1 MMKQYAIIVAGGKGL
16 RMGYDTPKQ
25 FLEVAGLPV
34 LAHTL
39 KQFHSFDPEMEL
51 ILVLPA
57 EQQAY
62 WSELCSRYDIDIP
75 HRIATGGATRFHSVS
90 NGLALITGDGVVAIH
105 DGVRPLVPHSVIAD
119 CFHTAEERGSAIP
132 TLPSTDSLRQ
142 LLPDG
147 SSRAVNRAKFVTVQT
162 PQTFRVDE
170 IKRAYEHPYCDSF
183 TDDAS
188 VYEAAGYTP
197 ALVEGNRENLKI
209 TLPADLLLAETLLK
223 R

>member
-1 MMKQYAIIVAGGKGL
+1 MKRYAIIVAGGKGL
-16 RMGYDTPKQ
+16 RMGHDTPKQ
-25 FLEVAGLPV
+25 FLVVAGRPV

-39 KQFHSFDPEMEL
+39 ACFHRFDPEMDI

-62 WSELCSRYDIDIP
+62 WQELCQRYNISIP
-75 HRIATGGATRFHSVS
+75 HRIASGGETRFHSVR
-90 NGLALITGDGVVAIH
+90 NGLSLVDTDGIVAIH
-105 DGVRPLVPHSVIAD
+105 DGVRPLVSPEVIAQ
-119 CFHTAEERGSAIP
+119 CFATAEEKGGAIP

-147 SSRAVNRAKFVTVQT
+147 TSQAVNRAEFVAVQT
-162 PQTFRVDE
+162 PQTFQVKE
-170 IKRAYEHPYCDSF
+170 IKLAYEQPYRDTF

-188 VYEAAGYTP
+188 VYEAAGYSP
-197 ALVEGNRENLKI
+197 MLVEGNRENLKI
-209 TLPADLLLAETLLK
+209 TLPADLLLAEILLT